1 MIITVASFKGGV
13 GKTTTAVHLA
23 CYLQKKAPTLLIDG
37 DENRSATGWNQR
49 GEQHGNPLPFKV
61 VDELQGVR
69 YARNF
74 EHVIIDT
81 QARPSKDDL
90 KLLAGGCDLLVLPST
105 PDTLSLEALL
115 LTVGALRELSFDAFK
130 IMLTICPPKPSKD
143 AEEARALM
151 QELELPLFEAQ
162 IQRLVAYQRAALR
175 GVPVYEVNDP
185 RAQAAWEDYEHAG
198 REILP

>member
-1 MIITVASFKGGV
+1 VASFKGGV

-49 GEQHGNPLPFKV
+49 GEQGGNSLPFKV

-69 YARNF
+69 YARGF

-105 PDTLSLEALL
+105 PDTLAIEALL
-115 LTVGALRELSFDAFK
+115 LTVGALRELSFNAFK
-130 IMLTICPPKPSKD
+130 IMLTICPPKPSRD
-143 AEEARALM
+143 AEDARALM
-151 QELELPLFEAQ
+151 QELELPTFETQ

-185 RAQAAWEDYEHAG
+185 RAESAWHDYEEAG

>member
-23 CYLQKKAPTLLIDG
+23 CYLQRKAPALLIDG

-49 GEQHGNPLPFKV
+49 GEQQGAPLPFKV

-74 EHVIIDT
+74 EHIVIDT

-90 KLLAGGCDLLVLPST
+90 KLLAGGCDLLVLPTT
-105 PDTLSLEALL
+105 PDSLSLEALL
-115 LTVGALRELSFDAFK
+115 LTVGALRELNFDAFK
-130 IMLTICPPKPSKD
+130 ILLAICPPKPQRD
-143 AEEARALM
+143 DEEARALLRD
-151 QELELPLFEAQ
+151 LELPVFEAQ
-162 IQRLVAYQRAALR
+162 IPRLVAFQRAALR
-175 GVPVYEVNDP
+175 GVPVFEINDP
-185 RAQAAWEDYEHAG
+185 RAASAWADYEAVG

>member
-23 CYLQKKAPTLLIDG
+23 CYMQQRAPTLLIDG
-37 DENRSATGWNQR
+37 DENRSATGWNER
-49 GEQHGNPLPFKV
+49 GALPFKV

-69 YARNF
+69 YAREF

-90 KLLAGGCDLLVLPST
+90 KLLAGGCDLLVLPTT
-105 PDTLSLEALL
+105 PDSLSLEALL
-115 LTVGALRELSFDAFK
+115 LTVGALRELNFNDFK
-130 IMLTICPPKPSKD
+130 ILLTICPPKPSPD
-143 AEEARALM
+143 PDEARALLET
-151 QELELPLFEAQ
+151 ELELPLFKSQ

-175 GVPVYEVNDP
+175 GVPVYEVKDP
-185 RAQAAWEDYEHAG
+185 RAAAAWEDYERAG
-198 REILP
+198 KEIVP

>member
-37 DENRSATGWNQR
+37 DENRSATGWNER
-49 GEQHGNPLPFKV
+49 GSLPFRV

-69 YARNF
+69 YAREY
-74 EHVIIDT
+74 EHIVIDT

-90 KLLAGGCDLLVLPST
+90 KLLAGGCDLLILPTT
-105 PDTLSLEALL
+105 PDSLSLEALL
-115 LTVGALRELSFDAFK
+115 LTVGALRELNFDAFRV
-130 IMLTICPPKPSKD
+130 MLTICPPKPSHD
-143 AEEARALM
+143 AEEARSLLD
-151 QELELPLFEAQ
+151 ELELPLFKSQ

-175 GVPVYEVNDP
+175 GVPVYEVNDQ
-185 RAQAAWEDYEHAG
+185 RAASAWDDYEQAG
-198 REILP
+198 KEMLP

>member
-23 CYLQKKAPTLLIDG
+23 AYLQRKAPTLLIDG

-49 GEQHGNPLPFKV
+49 GGLPFQV

-69 YARNF
+69 YSRQF
-74 EHVIIDT
+74 EHIVIDT

-90 KLLAGGCDLLVLPST
+90 KLVAGGCDLLVLPTT

-115 LTVGALRELSFDAFK
+115 LTVGALRELNSNAYR
-130 IMLTICPPKPSKD
+130 ILLAICPPRPSHD
-143 AEEARALM
+143 TDEARTLLE
-151 QELELPLFEAQ
+151 ELELPLFKSQ
-162 IQRLVAYQRAALR
+162 IQRLVAFQRAALR
-175 GVPVYEVNDP
+175 GVPVYEVADP
-185 RAQAAWEDYEHAG
+185 RAEAAWQDYELAG
-198 REILP
+198 KEILP